1 VKGLSRGR
9 YDVAD
14 TTRQLQKRK
23 MDREAQV
30 GELSGF
36 LKLWFLQQEAG
47 CMERDME
54 GTLRRYGGTSRE
66 GISTAV
72 RK

>member
-47 CMERDME
+47 VWRGTWKVPYE
-54 GTLRRYGGTSRE
+54 GTEVQAEKG
-66 GISTAV
+66 
-72 RK
+72 